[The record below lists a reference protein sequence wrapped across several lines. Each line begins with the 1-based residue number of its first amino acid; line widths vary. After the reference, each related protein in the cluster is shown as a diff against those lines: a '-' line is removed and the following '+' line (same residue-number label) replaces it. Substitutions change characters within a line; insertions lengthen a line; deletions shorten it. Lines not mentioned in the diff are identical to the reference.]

1 MIPLPV
7 LQNIAFLL
15 AAAAIFDL
23 TTHKLQ
29 RRPHW
34 VWQILS
40 GLILG
45 LIGIGVMLTPWT
57 IESGIVLDTR
67 SILISVVGLFFGT
80 IAVVVTMA
88 VTIIC
93 RIIQGGIGATTGVYV
108 IFASG
113 LIGLIWRYWRKD
125 LLTGISALEL
135 YLLGIVVHT
144 AMLLLML
151 TLPGNT
157 GWKTLTSMVVPVMLA
172 YPLGTTVF
180 GILLRERLERLQNI
194 AAIAE
199 SRETLSKILNTVPQ
213 GIFWKDANG
222 RYLGCNQIFA
232 RSAGLKMPDEIIGK
246 TDLELPWPKDY
257 AENYRAIDLQV
268 VSSGQ
273 PRLQY
278 TEILHQADGN
288 QITTVTSKVPLIN
301 QHGEIFG
308 ILGVFGD
315 ITELKKIEAEQIKL
329 REQLYQATKM
339 ESIGRLAGGVAHD
352 FNNMLG
358 VILGFTEMSM
368 RLVDPSTTV
377 YKHLQEVCRAA
388 ERSSDLTRQ
397 LLAFARKQTVNP
409 ELLDINKTIEGMLKI
424 LTRLIG
430 EHIRLVWE
438 PTANLGAIKID
449 PSQLDQILANLC
461 ANARD
466 AIGKTGMITITTGAL
481 HADAAFCRN
490 LPESYPG
497 DFIVLSIT
505 DSGCGIDE
513 KTIGQLFE
521 PFFTT
526 KEFGTGTGL
535 GLATV
540 YGIVKQNHGF
550 IKVTSQP
557 GKGTCF
563 KIFLPDHGPAN
574 FEEPVTSTVLKPV
587 AGHETILLVEDEE
600 AILTITS
607 MMLEAAGYRV
617 ITASSPSEA
626 IKAAQNSQCKVQ
638 LLLSDV
644 VMPGMNG
651 KEMAERLKEMQPGL
665 KCLFMSG
672 YTADVIARQDLSE
685 ESLNFLAKPFNSEEL
700 TRKVRE
706 VLDQQTTPGS
716 N

>member
-1 MIPLPV
+1 MIPLPI

-23 TTHKLQ
+23 TTHKLH
-29 RRPHW
+29 RRPHLG
-34 VWQILS
+34 WQIFS

-45 LIGIGVMLTPWT
+45 FIGIGVMLTPWT
-57 IESGIVLDTR
+57 LESGIVFDTR
-67 SILISVVGLFFGT
+67 SVLISVVGLFFGT
-80 IAVVVTMA
+80 TAVVMTMLI
-88 VTIIC
+88 TIIC
-93 RIIQGGIGATTGVYV
+93 RVLQGGLGATTGVYV

-113 LIGLIWRYWRKD
+113 FIGLAWRYWRKNR
-125 LLTGISALEL
+125 LASISAFEL
-135 YLLGIVVHT
+135 WLLGVVVH
-144 AMLLLML
+144 AVMLLLML
-151 TLPGNT
+151 TLPDNAGL
-157 GWKTLTSMVVPVMLA
+157 KTLASITFPVLLV

-180 GILLRERLERLQNI
+180 GILLRERLERLQS
-194 AAIAE
+194 AVAVAE

-213 GIFWKDANG
+213 GIFWKDLNG

-246 TDLELPWPKDY
+246 TDLELPWPDGY
-257 AENYRAIDLQV
+257 AENYTAIDRQV

-278 TEILHQADGN
+278 TETLYQADGQ
-288 QITTVTSKVPLIN
+288 QITTVTSKVPLVN
-301 QHGEIFG
+301 QNGDIFG

-315 ITELKKIEAEQIKL
+315 ITELKKAEAEQIKL
-329 REQLYQATKM
+329 REQLYQANKM

-368 RLVDPSTTV
+368 RLLDPSTPV

-388 ERSSDLTRQ
+388 ERSSELTRQ
-397 LLAFARKQTVNP
+397 LLAFARKQTVSP
-409 ELLDINKTIEGMLKI
+409 ELLDINKTIEGMLRI
-424 LTRLIG
+424 LARLIG
-430 EHIRLVWE
+430 EHIQLLWE
-438 PTANLGAIKID
+438 PAANPGAIKID

-466 AIGKTGMITITTGAL
+466 AVGKTGQIIIET
-481 HADAAFCRN
+481 AAIKVDELFCRN
-490 LPESYPG
+490 TPESYPG
-497 DFIVLSIT
+497 DFIVLSVT
-505 DSGCGIDE
+505 DNGCGIDE
-513 KTIGQLFE
+513 KTINQLFE

-526 KEFGTGTGL
+526 KEFGSGTGL

-550 IKVTSQP
+550 IKVTSRP
-557 GKGTCF
+557 GRGTCF
-563 KIFLPDHGPAN
+563 KIFLPDHGQADLDAYAP
-574 FEEPVTSTVLKPV
+574 PTSPKPV

-600 AILTITS
+600 AILTVTT

-617 ITASSPSEA
+617 ITASSPAEA
-626 IKAAQNSQCKVQ
+626 IKAVQNGKCMVN

-651 KEMAERLKEMQPGL
+651 KELAGKLKQMLPDMR
-665 KCLFMSG
+665 CLFMSG

-685 ESLNFLAKPFNSEEL
+685 ECLNFLAKPFNSEEL
-700 TRKVRE
+700 TGKVRE
-706 VLDQQTTPGS
+706 VLDQQNSPAS
-716 N
+716 S